1 MLETLYINKPNILL
15 FAGKRNL
22 ARLPSGEDRVWD
34 SVQDSVFDSSFLPLS
49 SQGFRAFLLPFLQNR
64 FCCKR
69 SERNKDCPLK
79 FKPLSNIHQFMNK
92 LHLLF
97 WVRFAALILL

>member
-49 SQGFRAFLLPFLQNR
+49 SQGFRAFYYPFSKIGSVANDLNET
-64 FCCKR
+64 KIV
-69 SERNKDCPLK
+69 L
-79 FKPLSNIHQFMNK
+79 
-92 LHLLF
+92 
-97 WVRFAALILL
+97 